1 MSTLILFIFDEI
13 TLNILVQG
21 VRGHNNPKMLFMKF
35 ELKNHKK
42 PKKTIKNRKKHVLKQ
57 QKIKNRF
64 FATLDT
70 SDRKKFL
77 GGKP

>member
-1 MSTLILFIFDEI
+1 M
-13 TLNILVQG
+13 LVQG

-64 FATLDT
+64 FATLIT
-70 SDRKKFL
+70 NEAVFFQENYGYFYIMDRQTRQT
-77 GGKP
+77 